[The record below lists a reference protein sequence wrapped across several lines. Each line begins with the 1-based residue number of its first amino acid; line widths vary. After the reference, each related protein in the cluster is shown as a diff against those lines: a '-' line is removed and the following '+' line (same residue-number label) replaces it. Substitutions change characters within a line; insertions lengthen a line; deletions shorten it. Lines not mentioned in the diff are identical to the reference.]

1 MKKKKVIKYLEE
13 LLSCLALNEC
23 TFTETSGK
31 KTSVLCWFFFFFYF
45 TDETNEIQTQVVVN
59 SFRPPVT
66 SFVVYIQFIHHY
78 C

>member
-1 MKKKKVIKYLEE
+1 MNA
-13 LLSCLALNEC
+13 LLLKRQAKRLASCV
-23 TFTETSGK
+23 G
-31 KTSVLCWFFFFFYF
+31 FFFFYF

>member
-1 MKKKKVIKYLEE
+1 MNA
-13 LLSCLALNEC
+13 LLLKRQAKRLASCV
-23 TFTETSGK
+23 G
-31 KTSVLCWFFFFFYF
+31 FFFYF